1 MAAGQ
6 RAVKFKAGLQH
17 LGRASLSL
25 VVGVFCFRQS
35 GTFKMSSRETSRDKQ
50 ADALIPAGARMT
62 KQDDPCTL
70 QHSVESRGENH
81 SISATCSW
89 LVKVTHVRLLGAE
102 SASPRTETALIPDCP
117 VLKYPQFISL
127 TVCWTLNIIKMKKV
141 RKGEA
146 ELWPQVA
153 ANTRGDKDDH

>member
-50 ADALIPAGARMT
+50 ADALIPAGTRMT
-62 KQDDPCTL
+62 KQDVIRARYSTAWRAEEKIT
-70 QHSVESRGENH
+70 V
-81 SISATCSW
+81 
-89 LVKVTHVRLLGAE
+89 LVQ
-102 SASPRTETALIPDCP
+102 P
-117 VLKYPQFISL
+117 
-127 TVCWTLNIIKMKKV
+127 
-141 RKGEA
+141 
-146 ELWPQVA
+146 A
-153 ANTRGDKDDH
+153 AG